1 MRNVSGSFYLKGFP
15 PESVKEYLTSIQ
27 EIDSA
32 VAGRREETGKVH
44 FSIPAT
50 DEAVEVLVRGF
61 RKLVNPENNKN

>member
-27 EIDSA
+27 EIEGA
-32 VAGRREETGKVH
+32 AAGMREETGKVH

-50 DEAVEVLVRGF
+50 EEAVNVLVQGF
-61 RKLVNPENNKN
+61 RKLLKTG